1 MSDPVNHPK
10 HYNSHPSGVEAIEL
24 CRLLPFSIGS
34 AVKYLMRAGL
44 KDPSKKKEDLKK
56 AAWYLNDQASDPDFC
71 ISGKAMRIAKKIM
84 EAEPYGTSLYC
95 LMALLV
101 NLSWDAEELIKL
113 SKHVEHDASWLKDED
128 KKPESYEAWTVSG
141 FRKDGAREGLCG
153 VGASKGKPYL
163 SFCEGRAIAFEDKD
177 EAFFYL
183 AIVREKISRGE
194 LSFSSAK
201 VFRTRY
207 RKKS

>member
-1 MSDPVNHPK
+1 MSDAVNHPK
-10 HYNSHPSGVEAIEL
+10 HYNSHPSGIEAIEL
-24 CRLLPFSIGS
+24 CRLLPFSIGN

-44 KDPSKKKEDLKK
+44 KDPSNKKEELKK

-84 EAEPYGTSLYC
+84 EAEPYGTTLYC

-113 SKHVEHDASWLKDED
+113 SKHVEHDASWMKDKK
-128 KKPESYEAWTVSG
+128 KKPESYDVWRVRVKKGGKIQYLASFSVIQGEPRVLFDSEVAES
-141 FRKDGAREGLCG
+141 FFSAKD
-153 VGASKGKPYL
+153 
-163 SFCEGRAIAFEDKD
+163 
-177 EAFFYL
+177 AFFFASL
-183 AIVREKISRGE
+183 VKMGAVEGTMDFDE
-194 LSFSSAK
+194 VK

-207 RKKS
+207 RKKR